1 MHTLAGSPFAPDAAS
16 DWANVII
23 NALIGL
29 ATLAALA
36 LTIRQSRQASRDSM
50 AAQAAVRRSEA
61 RERDRETAARL
72 GAVEQ
77 RASRQATAVTV
88 ATVRNFDGQRSH
100 VAVDIRNDS
109 DSAIRDITVTSA
121 AGDER
126 LTWSLSSVGPHGQQ
140 RTNQTHSVPEDLLEL
155 VKANLVIDLTDV
167 YMDRWRINPSG
178 VVELLESARIVDT
191 RAVDAPTE
199 TD

>member
-50 AAQAAVRRSEA
+50 AAQTAARQSEA
-61 RERDRETAARL
+61 RERARESAARL
-72 GAVEQ
+72 KAIEQ

-88 ATVRNFDGQRSH
+88 AAAINFDGQHSH

-109 DSAIRDITVTSA
+109 DAAIRDITVTST
-121 AGDER
+121 AGGETF
-126 LTWSLSSVGPHGQQ
+126 TWPLSSVGPHGQQ
-140 RTNQTHSVPEDLLEL
+140 RTNQTHIVPESL
-155 VKANLVIDLTDV
+155 VEPVEANLVIDLTDV
-167 YMDRWRINPSG
+167 YMDRWRIHPSG
-178 VVELLESARIVDT
+178 KVELLESARIVDT
-191 RAVDAPTE
+191 RASDAAPAN
-199 TD
+199 